1 MDTTYNYP
9 ESENRETI
17 RKSLLELLMMKNKLI
32 FVSAFLISVV
42 IVRIM
47 MIRFFIDISPI
58 VVAIAFILILRD
70 KFSDLRLRLFNPLSL
85 IVILLITYVL
95 LFLTI
100 SIQSYFNF
108 SEFSFTSDKGTI
120 TGYFLSAIIMCG
132 FAEETAWRGYL
143 FSKLK
148 DLTWFQITIIINL
161 IWAIWHIPSHF
172 FVLEGH
178 IWISFPLFIVSCFEL
193 GIIMQYLRVK
203 TDSVIPCILFH
214 ALFIF
219 PLMLSGLKTNVLY
232 LGSFPYIILLLLL
245 LPLTIYCYKAGQRI
259 HEQQNNRAPEPAGV

>member
-1 MDTTYNYP
+1 
-9 ESENRETI
+9 
-17 RKSLLELLMMKNKLI
+17 MMKNKLI
-32 FVSAFLISVV
+32 FVLTFLISVV
-42 IVRIM
+42 IVRII

-58 VVAIAFILILRD
+58 VVAIVFLLILRD
-70 KFSDLRLRLFNPLSL
+70 KFSDLSLRLFNPLSF
-85 IVILLITYVL
+85 IIIILITYVL
-95 LFLTI
+95 LFLAI
-100 SIQSYFNF
+100 FIQSYFKF
-108 SEFSFTSDKGTI
+108 SGFLFTYDKGKI
-120 TGYFLSAIIMCG
+120 IGCFLSAIIICG
-132 FAEETAWRGYL
+132 FTEETAWRGYL

-172 FVLEGH
+172 YRLEGN

-219 PLMLSGLKTNVLY
+219 PLMLSGLETKVLY

-245 LPLTIYCYKAGQRI
+245 LPITIYCYRAGQRI
-259 HEQQNNRAPEPAGV
+259 HENKTTGHPQAVLDRSTMRSHDLP

>member
-1 MDTTYNYP
+1 
-9 ESENRETI
+9 
-17 RKSLLELLMMKNKLI
+17 
-32 FVSAFLISVV
+32 
-42 IVRIM
+42 
-47 MIRFFIDISPI
+47 
-58 VVAIAFILILRD
+58 
-70 KFSDLRLRLFNPLSL
+70 
-85 IVILLITYVL
+85 

>member
-1 MDTTYNYP
+1 MKTANIYQI
-9 ESENRETI
+9 SENWGTI
-17 RKSLLELLMMKNKLI
+17 RKSLSELLMMKNKLI

-70 KFSDLRLRLFNPLSL
+70 KFSVLRLRLFNPLSL

-95 LFLTI
+95 LFLAI

-108 SEFSFTSDKGTI
+108 SEYSFTTDKGQI
-120 TGYFLSAIIMCG
+120 IGYFLSALIMCG
-132 FAEETAWRGYL
+132 FAEEAAWRGYL

-148 DLTWFQITIIINL
+148 DLTWLQITIIINL
-161 IWAIWHIPSHF
+161 IWAIWHIPSHIN
-172 FVLEGH
+172 VLEGH
-178 IWISFPLFIVSCFEL
+178 IWISFPLFIVTCFEL

-203 TDSVIPCILFH
+203 TNSVIPCILFH
-214 ALFIF
+214 SLFIF
-219 PLMLSGLKTNVLY
+219 PLMLAGLKTKVLY
-232 LGSFPYIILLLLL
+232 LGSFPYIIMLMLL
-245 LPLTIYCYKAGQRI
+245 LPLTIYCYRTGQRI
-259 HEQQNNRAPEPAGV
+259 HETQKVD